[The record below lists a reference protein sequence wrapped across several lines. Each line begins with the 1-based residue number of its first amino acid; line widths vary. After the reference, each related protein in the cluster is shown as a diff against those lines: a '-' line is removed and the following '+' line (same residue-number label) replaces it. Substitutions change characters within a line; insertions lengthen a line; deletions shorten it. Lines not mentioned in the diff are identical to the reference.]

1 MIYLELFLSFVQIG
15 MFSFGGGYAALGLI
29 QRQAVE
35 VNAWLSLTEFTDLI
49 TISEMTPG
57 PIAIN
62 AATFIGTRVAGL
74 PGALVATFGCILP
87 SCIIT
92 LTLAW
97 LYYKYRSLS
106 LVSSALMGLRPAVA
120 ALIAAAGLSIL
131 TLALW
136 NGAPPALDPRSFDW
150 IAVGLFASALF
161 ALRRWKLNPIL
172 VMSAAGI
179 VGLGL
184 YSLMSAVA

>member
-1 MIYLELFLSFVQIG
+1 MIYLELFLSFAQIG

-106 LVSSALMGLRPAVA
+106 LVCSALMGLRPAVA

-136 NGAPPALDPRSFDW
+136 NGAPPSLDPRSFDW
-150 IAVGLFASALF
+150 IAVGLFSSAFF

-172 VMSAAGI
+172 VMSAAGV
-179 VGLGL
+179 VGLVL
-184 YSLMSAVA
+184 YSLISV